1 MHNAWASKPNRH
13 AAFAAQLCDGSTWDS
28 TAYTASKWPAL
39 DAQAVDEGR
48 WLFPTLTDRRQCE
61 SVYHEHWKGQAGVAS
76 RTAEE
81 SAALKSL
88 NFAAEL
94 AVQTRAFLRAAD
106 IAKLG
111 IDGAVV
117 CSVCAGDVL
126 QRSYMRIPFCTKD
139 SVYEAQ
145 TRDGGMQTLWWI
157 GNEEYAGLGH
167 GELIFPVIN
176 RHFVG
181 VQLAALVRGI
191 GGNFTRLVRLLSGPR
206 YYERNIFHGAVWRWL
221 ACGEELMS
229 PTGEEA
235 WRLVSEA
242 APLIGNPTENATFAA
257 SRTAVVKD
265 GYWHPWLPRL
275 KPAPPASVGPCTTA
289 N

>member
-1 MHNAWASKPNRH
+1 MSHVRSAWASQPNRH
-13 AAFAAQLCDGSTWDS
+13 AAFSAQLCDGPTWDS

-48 WLFPTLTDRRQCE
+48 WLFPTLTDRRECE
-61 SVYHEHWKGQAGVAS
+61 SIYHEHWKGQAGVAS

-117 CSVCAGDVL
+117 CSVCAGDAV

-157 GNEEYAGLGH
+157 GNEEYAGLAH

-181 VQLAALVRGI
+181 VQVAALVQGI

-221 ACGEELMS
+221 ACGEGLTS

-242 APLIGNPTENATFAA
+242 APLIGNPTENATLAA
-257 SRTAVVKD
+257 SRTGVVTD

-275 KPAPPASVGPCTTA
+275 KPGTPPL
-289 N
+289 

>member
-1 MHNAWASKPNRH
+1 MPHVRSAWASQPNRH

-48 WLFPTLTDRRQCE
+48 WLFPTLTDRRECE
-61 SVYHEHWKGQAGVAS
+61 SIYHEHWKGQAGVAS

-117 CSVCAGDVL
+117 CSGCAGDAA

-145 TRDGGMQTLWWI
+145 TRDGGMQTL
-157 GNEEYAGLGH
+157 
-167 GELIFPVIN
+167 
-176 RHFVG
+176 
-181 VQLAALVRGI
+181 
-191 GGNFTRLVRLLSGPR
+191 S
-206 YYERNIFHGAVWRWL
+206 WL
-221 ACGEELMS
+221 ATRSTRGWHM
-229 PTGEEA
+229 
-235 WRLVSEA
+235 VS
-242 APLIGNPTENATFAA
+242 
-257 SRTAVVKD
+257 
-265 GYWHPWLPRL
+265 
-275 KPAPPASVGPCTTA
+275 
-289 N
+289 

>member
-1 MHNAWASKPNRH
+1 M
-13 AAFAAQLCDGSTWDS
+13 
-28 TAYTASKWPAL
+28 AYTASKWPAL

-48 WLFPTLTDRRQCE
+48 WLFPTLTDRRECE
-61 SVYHEHWKGQAGVAS
+61 SIYHEHWKGQAGVAS

-117 CSVCAGDVL
+117 CSVCAGDAV

-157 GNEEYAGLGH
+157 GNEEYAGLAH

-181 VQLAALVRGI
+181 VQVAALVQGI

-221 ACGEELMS
+221 ACGEGLTS

-242 APLIGNPTENATFAA
+242 APLIGNPTENATLAA
-257 SRTAVVKD
+257 SRTGVVTD

-275 KPAPPASVGPCTTA
+275 KPGTPPL
-289 N
+289 